1 MAQQCFALANCFR
14 QPCAE
19 LANAQCHYHMPSSS
33 FSWPPKN
40 GSQIGASTC
49 SRCRPFLVDGT
60 FAHCGTC
67 GAIDALRPL
76 EPPLPA
82 PEASSGGKT
91 PLPGGDSGSAGTDRF
106 SNAAHASRSFAVLVH
121 SGGRHAK
128 AVRPLSSSSNGDAR
142 ASIRALQHSAELASA
157 AK

>member
-49 SRCRPFLVDGT
+49 SSCRPFLVDGT

-67 GAIDALRPL
+67 GAIDVLRPL
-76 EPPLPA
+76 EPAVPA

-91 PLPGGDSGSAGTDRF
+91 PLPGESGSAETGRC
-106 SNAAHASRSFAVLVH
+106 SNATHASRSFDVFVQSA
-121 SGGRHAK
+121 GRHAK
-128 AVRPLSSSSNGDAR
+128 ALRPLSSSSSGDAR
-142 ASIRALQHSAELASA
+142 ASIKALQHSAELASA